1 MISNMGFNEGY
12 ITLYVAEGT
21 EKDAVVTVVD
31 NNTCGNC
38 SADQKFCG
46 ILKGVRNNIGSVQVK
61 GYAEI
66 KYSGTAP
73 ALGVCGLV
81 ADGNGGVK
89 ASNSGTPVIVTEVD
103 EDTNTVKVIM

>member
-46 ILKGVRNNIGSVQVK
+46 ILKGVRNNDNFP
-61 GYAEI
+61 E
-66 KYSGTAP
+66 GTEGFAHRVLLNRAHP
-73 ALGVCGLV
+73 
-81 ADGNGGVK
+81 DG
-89 ASNSGTPVIVTEVD
+89 
-103 EDTNTVKVIM
+103 